1 MSRQRLDPEV
11 EQAIDWMVR
20 LRAGDADPGLEQELA
35 TWLANDAAHA
45 QAWKQLQ
52 AKLGTSFNTLRALDQ
67 RLPGQAGEARQ
78 LLLSPH
84 ASRRQLLRGLA
95 GLGLLGGGLW
105 LGARTQ
111 VGETLLADFSTG
123 RGQRRDF
130 ILPDGS
136 RLSLDAESSVDL
148 SFDHQQRL
156 VLLRHGQLLIQVA
169 SDPSRP
175 LLVRTLQGQVQ
186 ALGTRF
192 LVSQEADTSRVV
204 VQEHSVRLRL
214 RTGPVQDLQQGQAAL
229 LHPGRIELLAQNQAY
244 RGDWLNGRLSV
255 LDDSLEQV
263 IAALR
268 PYCRGFVRVSPAV
281 SQLRVQGVFPL
292 DDPERALDA
301 LAQTLPI
308 RIERYSPWLTLIQ
321 PRS

>member
-1 MSRQRLDPEV
+1 MSRQRLDPEI
-11 EQAIDWMVR
+11 EQAIEWMVR
-20 LRAGDADPGLEQELA
+20 LRAGDADPRLEQELA
-35 TWLANDAAHA
+35 AWLASDPAHA
-45 QAWKQLQ
+45 QAWQQLQ
-52 AKLGTSFNTLRALDQ
+52 AKLGTSFNTLRTLDQ

-84 ASRRQLLRGLA
+84 ASRRQLLRGLV
-95 GLGLLGGGLW
+95 GLGLLGSGLW
-105 LGARTQ
+105 LGARTPY
-111 VGETLLADFSTG
+111 GETLLADLSTG

-130 ILPDGS
+130 TLADGS
-136 RLSLDAESSVDL
+136 RLSLDADSAVDL
-148 SFDHQQRL
+148 SFDDQQRL
-156 VLLRHGQLLIQVA
+156 LVLRHGQLLIQVA
-169 SDPSRP
+169 SDSRRP
-175 LLVRTLQGQVQ
+175 LRVQTLQGQVQ

-192 LVSQEADTSRVV
+192 LVSQETDASRIV

-214 RTGPVQDLQQGQAAL
+214 RTGHEQDLQQGQAAL
-229 LHPGRIELLAQNQAY
+229 LHPGRIELLAQDQAY

-268 PYCRGFVRVSPAV
+268 PYCRGYIRVSPAI

-292 DDPERALDA
+292 DEPERALDA

-308 RIERYSPWLTLIQ
+308 RIERYGPWFTVIQ
-321 PRS
+321 PHS

>member
-1 MSRQRLDPEV
+1 MDPVV

-20 LRAGDADPGLEQELA
+20 LRAGEADPGVEQELA
-35 TWLANDAAHA
+35 TWLASDAAHA

-105 LGARTQ
+105 LGAHSPY
-111 VGETLLADFSTG
+111 GETLLADLSTG

-130 ILPDGS
+130 TLADGS

-169 SDPSRP
+169 SDPRRP
-175 LLVRTLQGQVQ
+175 LLVRTQQGQVQ

-192 LVSQEADTSRVV
+192 LVSQEADATRVV

-214 RTGPVQDLQQGQAAL
+214 RTGDEQDLQQGQAAL
-229 LHPGRIELLAQNQAY
+229 LYPGRIERLTQDQAH
-244 RGDWLNGRLSV
+244 RGDWLSGRLNV

-268 PYCRGFVRVSPAV
+268 PYCRGYVRVSPAV
-281 SQLRVQGVFPL
+281 SRLRVQGVFPL
-292 DDPERALDA
+292 DDPQRALDA
-301 LAQTLPI
+301 LEQTLPV
-308 RIERYSPWLTLIQ
+308 RIERFGPWLTLIQ